1 LTLLRVE
8 ALVMKLSDFTLGP
21 LTFEVEDNDYVV
33 LFGPNGSGKTTLLK
47 TILGFYRPILGRMLF
62 NGIDIT
68 GLPIEKRNIGYVPQ
82 NIVLF
87 ENMTIRQNIEFGLK
101 FKKLSKE
108 ERKNRVERI
117 SEILSI
123 ESLLDKKPRELSYG
137 QKQLVSIARAIAPE
151 PSLLLLDEPLSNLD
165 PNTRLSI
172 MKALR
177 ALKKFNTS
185 IIHVTHII
193 ENVLYPDSKLLF
205 MYKGKI
211 LERGKTSEIFSN
223 PTTLELASYL
233 SNWNIYKVYKK
244 KGSLICLNDRI
255 CFAVDGERIKVDD
268 KATYVAFKPVDVM
281 LDKKIDGW
289 SCYEGFIEG
298 IQVTSYG
305 YLYSMRLSDILITAF
320 SSKRKELKERV
331 RFCID
336 PSKVV
341 FLKKGLSVE
350 R

>member
-1 LTLLRVE
+1 
-8 ALVMKLSDFTLGP
+8 MKLGDFTLGP

-47 TILGFYRPILGRMLF
+47 TILGFYKPVSGRIF
-62 NGIDIT
+62 FKGIDIT

-82 NIVLF
+82 SIVLF
-87 ENMTIRQNIEFGLK
+87 ENMTVRQNIEFGLK

-108 ERKNRVERI
+108 ERKNRVERV

-123 ESLLDKKPRELSYG
+123 GNLLDKKPRELSYG

-165 PNTRLSI
+165 PNARLSI

-177 ALKKFNTS
+177 ALKRFNTS

-205 MYKGKI
+205 MYRGKI
-211 LERGKTSEIFSN
+211 LERGKTSEVYSN
-223 PTTLELASYL
+223 PTTLELATYL
-233 SNWNIYKVYKK
+233 SNWNIYEVYEK
-244 KGSLICLNDRI
+244 KGSLICPKGRV
-255 CFAVDGERIKVDD
+255 CFAVDREKIKVND
-268 KATYVAFKPVDVM
+268 KTTHIAVKPVDVV

-289 SCYEGFIEG
+289 SCYEGLVED

-305 YLYSMRLSDILITAF
+305 YLYSIRLFDILIMAF
-320 SSKRKELKERV
+320 SSKKKGLKERV
-331 RFCID
+331 RLCID